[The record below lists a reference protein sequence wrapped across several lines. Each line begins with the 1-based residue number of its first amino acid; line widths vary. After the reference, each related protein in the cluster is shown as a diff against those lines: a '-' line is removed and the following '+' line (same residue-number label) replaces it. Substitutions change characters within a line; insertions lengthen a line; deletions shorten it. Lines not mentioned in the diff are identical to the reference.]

1 MLNCSKCNFK
11 ISRKMK
17 HAVRSNI
24 CPSCGH
30 ALLGEFHKIRMK
42 EITSKLNSLEFVS
55 VSVKK
60 ESLDDFLFDM
70 SLFIMNEYFPSKV
83 APGAGDDVIE
93 TGEVDIREQVLQD
106 MENELKGK
114 LPYDISVDNNF
125 EDDELEEELS
135 DEEFEEKFYSAPP
148 KPSKKDGKD
157 DILSRLQT
165 SKARMTGEKISSKS
179 GTIVRRVG

>member
-17 HAVRSNI
+17 YAVRSNI

-30 ALLGEFHKIRMK
+30 SLLGEFHKVRMK
-42 EITSKLNSLEFVS
+42 EITAKLNSLEFIPA
-55 VSVKK
+55 SVKK

-83 APGAGDDVIE
+83 SAGPADVVSE
-93 TGEVDIREQVLQD
+93 ELDIREQVLQD

-114 LPYDISVDNNF
+114 LPYDISVDEM
-125 EDDELEEELS
+125 EDDEFEEDLS

-148 KPSKKDGKD
+148 KLPRKDGKD

-179 GTIVRRVG
+179 GTVVRRVS